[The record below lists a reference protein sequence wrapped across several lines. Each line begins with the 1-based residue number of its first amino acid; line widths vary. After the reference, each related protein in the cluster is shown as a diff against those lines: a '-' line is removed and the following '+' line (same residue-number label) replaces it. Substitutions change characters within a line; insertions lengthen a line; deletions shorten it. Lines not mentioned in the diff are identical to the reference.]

1 MGAYSRWALI
11 RGLALIR
18 INTVF
23 QYFVI
28 LPTCRNVN
36 VDTDKAF
43 LFVGCCSFF
52 LGTKS
57 LQVVETNGENRRP
70 RYGAC

>member
-1 MGAYSRWALI
+1 MGANSRFGAYSNKY
-11 RGLALIR
+11 G
-18 INTVF
+18 F